1 MHKHDNI
8 ISEQRQDLRLR
19 ILNAAT
25 PLFKQKS
32 IKTVRMDD
40 IANTL
45 SISKRTLY
53 EVYRTK
59 EELLLACIK
68 FDYERMHS
76 NIQDYSLTAENE
88 LDVVVTYFK
97 MKFADLD
104 NISPNFLTELEKYDS
119 VISFLRQKHEEQQK
133 DSILFIRQ
141 CIENGYFIPTIN
153 YTIIQDICDL
163 FVSTSL
169 TDVLYEKYSL
179 RDIFLNFFF
188 VLLRGFCTEKG
199 INLLDQYL
207 KKNHF

>member
-1 MHKHDNI
+1 M
-8 ISEQRQDLRLR
+8 SR

-25 PLFKQKS
+25 PLFKQKG

-53 EVYRTK
+53 EVYRNK

-68 FDYERMHS
+68 FDYDRMHR
-76 NIQDYSLTAENE
+76 NIQEYSLTAENE
-88 LDVVVTYFK
+88 LDIVVTYFK

-119 VISFLRQKHEEQQK
+119 VKSFFRLKHEEEQK
-133 DSILFIRQ
+133 NSIQFIRQ
-141 CIENGYFIPTIN
+141 CIERGFFIPTIN
-153 YTIIQDICDL
+153 YNIIQDICDL
-163 FVSTSL
+163 FVSTNM
-169 TDVLYEKYSL
+169 TDVLYKKYSL
-179 RDIFLNFFF
+179 RDIFYNFFF

-199 INLLDQYL
+199 INLLDLYL